1 MAVYQNQDARGPRRP
16 AAQPMGSQP
25 VGPQVMSAGGKALS
39 FDYVLQKLQVSPL
52 ITALTNVQAE
62 LQRSRDESADLSGL
76 STQMN
81 EIQDTL
87 AGGMV
92 SSLDRDHQAGLSAN
106 SRLHPKTEV
115 LPNSSPPNTALH
127 LPRSKPPSPD
137 PTANKPLHT

>member
-1 MAVYQNQDARGPRRP
+1 MT
-16 AAQPMGSQP
+16 
-25 VGPQVMSAGGKALS
+25 
-39 FDYVLQKLQVSPL
+39 
-52 ITALTNVQAE
+52 TALTDVQAE

-92 SSLDRDHQAGLSAN
+92 SPLSSRQKRGAD

-115 LPNSSPPNTALH
+115 LPNSSPLNTALH
-127 LPRSKPPSPD
+127 LPRSKLPSPD

>member
-52 ITALTNVQAE
+52 ITALTDVQAE

-92 SSLDRDHQAGLSAN
+92 SSSDRAQ
-106 SRLHPKTEV
+106 R
-115 LPNSSPPNTALH
+115 
-127 LPRSKPPSPD
+127 
-137 PTANKPLHT
+137 